1 MDGLATL
8 RVKKDEPPKNDGGYY
23 AHQTETVPAQQQ
35 AQRTELEQ
43 CAMALELAADLRS
56 GHMDSESRAQEVQRQ
71 VRLTLIDV
79 AARLRTLSGL

>member
-1 MDGLATL
+1 MDGVTEENRPKSGNRLLTH
-8 RVKKDEPPKNDGGYY
+8 DEVIVTVRKA
-23 AHQTETVPAQQQ
+23 AH
-35 AQRTELEQ
+35 RLELEQ